1 MSTIPCITVK
11 KYIQINITIIHYIQK
26 IVLSSSMEEIH
37 AMQITKITEYICR
50 HDEFGDLW
58 HMHWQHL

>member
-1 MSTIPCITVK
+1 MEEIHAMQITK
-11 KYIQINITIIHYIQK
+11 M